1 VKGLAAYLSLSVD
14 SVRDLDQR
22 GLLRRVRLPGANGA
36 DLNVV
41 LYDRLDV
48 DALIERMKEPAR
60 P

>member
-1 VKGLAAYLSLSVD
+1 VKGAASYLSLSLD
-14 SVRDLDQR
+14 SVRALDQR

-41 LYDRLDV
+41 LYDRVDL
-48 DALIERMKEPAR
+48 DALIESAKEPVR